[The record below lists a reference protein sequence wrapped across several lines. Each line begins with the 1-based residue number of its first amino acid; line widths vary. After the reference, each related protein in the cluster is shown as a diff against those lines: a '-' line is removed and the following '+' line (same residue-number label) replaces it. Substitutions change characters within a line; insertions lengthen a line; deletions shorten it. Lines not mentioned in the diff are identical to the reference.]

1 MTFIAPV
8 LAPAETASCMSDTP
22 DLVLLVDDEKSILD
36 VLSMGFKRAGI
47 PVQTALTAEDA
58 IVLLEAHKFAA
69 VVTDK
74 NLPGKSGLDLLK
86 LINETYPH
94 TARVVI
100 TGFVNTDSVLE
111 AMRLGAD
118 DYLLKPFESIMLV
131 VERVKQAM
139 KHRKVQMERE
149 ALAKALREMEKSLR
163 RSESTAFQK
172 GTELDLFQ
180 NVMEL
185 RIEDATA
192 ELTARVGLLEAELEV
207 EKERRAVLKRMLTEM
222 SEKTEGELAKR
233 LLAEAEILG

>member
-1 MTFIAPV
+1 
-8 LAPAETASCMSDTP
+8 MSDVP
-22 DLVLLVDDEKSILD
+22 DLVLLVDDEQSILD
-36 VLSMGFKRAGI
+36 VLSLGFKRAGV
-47 PVQTALTAEDA
+47 PTKTALTAEDA
-58 IVLLEAHKFAA
+58 ILLLEQHKFAA

-74 NLPGKSGLDLLK
+74 NLPGKSGLELIE
-86 LINETYPH
+86 LINEKYEH

-100 TGFVNTDSVLE
+100 TGFVNTQSVLE

-139 KHRKVQMERE
+139 KHRRVQMERST
-149 ALAKALREMEKSLR
+149 LAKALRDMEKSLR

-192 ELTARVGLLEAELEV
+192 ELTARVSSLEAALEV
-207 EKERRAVLKRMLTEM
+207 EKERRVTLKRLLTEL
-222 SEKTEGELAKR
+222 SEKTEGDLARR

>member
-1 MTFIAPV
+1 
-8 LAPAETASCMSDTP
+8 MSDTP
-22 DLVLLVDDEKSILD
+22 DTVLLVDDEKSILD

-47 PVQTALTAEDA
+47 PVKTALSAEDA
-58 IVLLEAHKFAA
+58 LLLLEVEKFGA

-86 LINETYPH
+86 VINERYAH
-94 TARVVI
+94 CARVVI
-100 TGFVNTDSVLE
+100 TGYVNTDSVLE

-139 KHRKVQMERE
+139 KHRRVQMERE
-149 ALAKALREMEKSLR
+149 ALALALRQMEMSLR
-163 RSESTAFQK
+163 KSESTAFQK

-180 NVMEL
+180 NVVEL
-185 RIEDATA
+185 RIEDATRD
-192 ELTARVGLLEAELEV
+192 LLIRVSQLEAELGA
-207 EKERRAVLKRMLTEM
+207 EKESRSALKRTLTEL
-222 SEKTEGELAKR
+222 SGKTEGDLARR

>member
-1 MTFIAPV
+1 
-8 LAPAETASCMSDTP
+8 MSDTP

-36 VLSMGFKRAGI
+36 VLSMGFKKAGI
-47 PVQTALTAEDA
+47 PVKTAINAEDA
-58 IVLLEAHKFAA
+58 ILLLESFKFGA

-86 LINETYPH
+86 VIRERYPH
-94 TARVVI
+94 CARVVI
-100 TGFVNTDSVLE
+100 TGFVNTESVLE
-111 AMRLGAD
+111 AMKLGAD

-139 KHRKVQMERE
+139 KHRGVQLERE

-163 RSESTAFQK
+163 KSESTAFQR

-180 NVMEL
+180 NVVEL
-185 RIEDATA
+185 KIEDATR
-192 ELTARVGLLEAELEV
+192 ELTARVGLLEAELAV
-207 EKERRAVLKRMLTEM
+207 ERERRALLKRTLAEL
-222 SEKTEGELAKR
+222 SLKTEGELAKR

>member
-1 MTFIAPV
+1 
-8 LAPAETASCMSDTP
+8 MSDTP
-22 DLVLLVDDEKSILD
+22 DTVLLVDDEKSILD
-36 VLSMGFKRAGI
+36 VLSMGFKKAGI
-47 PVQTALTAEDA
+47 PVKTAINAEDA
-58 IVLLEAHKFAA
+58 ILQLESFKFGA

-74 NLPGKSGLDLLK
+74 NLPGKSGLDLLRV
-86 LINETYPH
+86 ISERYSDC
-94 TARVVI
+94 ARVVI
-100 TGFVNTDSVLE
+100 TGFVNTESVLE

-139 KHRKVQMERE
+139 KHRKVQTERE

-180 NVMEL
+180 NVVEL
-185 RIEDATA
+185 RIEDATR

-207 EKERRAVLKRMLTEM
+207 EKERRAVLKRTLAEL
-222 SEKTEGELAKR
+222 SGKTEGDLAKR

>member
-1 MTFIAPV
+1 
-8 LAPAETASCMSDTP
+8 MSDTP
-22 DLVLLVDDEKSILD
+22 DTVLLVDDEKAILD

-47 PVQTALTAEDA
+47 PVKTALTAEDA
-58 IVLLEAHKFAA
+58 IVLLEVEKFGA

-74 NLPGKSGLDLLK
+74 NLPGKSGLELLK
-86 LINETYPH
+86 IISERYEH
-94 TARVVI
+94 CARVVI

-139 KHRKVQMERE
+139 KHRKVQMERQ
-149 ALAKALREMEKSLR
+149 ALALTLRQMEKSLR
-163 RSESTAFQK
+163 KSESTAFQK

-180 NVMEL
+180 NVVEL
-185 RIEDATA
+185 RIEDATR
-192 ELTARVGLLEAELEV
+192 ELVLKVSQLEAELEL
-207 EKERRAVLKRMLTEM
+207 EKERRIATRRTLTEL
-222 SEKTEGELAKR
+222 SGKTDGELAKR

>member
-1 MTFIAPV
+1 M
-8 LAPAETASCMSDTP
+8 SSDTP
-22 DLVLLVDDEKSILD
+22 ELVLLVDDEKSILD

-47 PVQTALTAEDA
+47 PVKTALTAEDA
-58 IVLLEAHKFAA
+58 ILLLEVHKFDA

-86 LINETYPH
+86 LINEKYEH
-94 TARVVI
+94 TARLII
-100 TGFVNTDSVLE
+100 TGFVSTESVLE

-139 KHRKVQMERE
+139 KHRRVHLERS
-149 ALAKALREMEKSLR
+149 ALSKSLREMERALR
-163 RSESTAFQK
+163 KSESTAFQK

-192 ELTARVGLLEAELEV
+192 DLKAKVERLEAELEV
-207 EKERRAVLKRMLTEM
+207 EKERRATLKRCLTEL
-222 SEKTEGELAKR
+222 SEKTTGDLAKR

>member
-1 MTFIAPV
+1 
-8 LAPAETASCMSDTP
+8 MSDTP
-22 DLVLLVDDEKSILD
+22 DTVLLVDDEKSILD
-36 VLSMGFKRAGI
+36 VLSMGFKKAGI
-47 PVQTALTAEDA
+47 PVKTAINAEDA
-58 IVLLEAHKFAA
+58 ILQLESYKFGA

-86 LINETYPH
+86 VVNERYAH
-94 TARVVI
+94 CARVVI
-100 TGFVNTDSVLE
+100 TGFVNTESVLE

-149 ALAKALREMEKSLR
+149 SLAKALREMEKSLR
-163 RSESTAFQK
+163 KSESTAFQK

-180 NVMEL
+180 NVVEL
-185 RIEDATA
+185 RIEDATR

-207 EKERRAVLKRMLTEM
+207 EKERRAVLKRTLAEL
-222 SEKTEGELAKR
+222 SGKTEGELAKR

>member
-1 MTFIAPV
+1 
-8 LAPAETASCMSDTP
+8 MSDAP

-36 VLSMGFKRAGI
+36 VLSMGFKKAGI
-47 PVQTALTAEDA
+47 PVKTAINAEDA
-58 IVLLEAHKFAA
+58 ILQLESFKFSA

-74 NLPGKSGLDLLK
+74 NLPGKSGLELLK
-86 LINETYPH
+86 VISEQYPNC
-94 TARVVI
+94 ARLVI

-139 KHRKVQMERE
+139 KHRKVQMERQ
-149 ALAKALREMEKSLR
+149 ALALTLRQMEKSLR
-163 RSESTAFQK
+163 KSESTAFQK

-180 NVMEL
+180 NVVEL
-185 RIEDATA
+185 RIEDATRD
-192 ELTARVGLLEAELEV
+192 LVLKVSQLEAELEL
-207 EKERRAVLKRMLTEM
+207 EKERRIATRRTLTEL
-222 SEKTEGELAKR
+222 SGKTDGELAKR

>member
-1 MTFIAPV
+1 MGDV
-8 LAPAETASCMSDTP
+8 P
-22 DLVLLVDDEKSILD
+22 DLVLLVDDEKTILD

-47 PVQTALTAEDA
+47 PTRTALTAEDA
-58 IVLLEAHKFAA
+58 IVLLEQHPFGA

-74 NLPGKSGLDLLK
+74 NLPGKSGLELLK
-86 LINETYPH
+86 LINEKYEH

-100 TGFVNTDSVLE
+100 TGFVNTESVLE

-139 KHRKVQMERE
+139 KHRKVQMDRA
-149 ALAKALREMEKSLR
+149 ALARTLREMEKSLR

-172 GTELDLFQ
+172 GTELDLFE

-192 ELTARVGLLEAELEV
+192 ALTARVSSLEAALEV
-207 EKERRAVLKRMLTEM
+207 EKERRVTLQRLLTEL
-222 SEKTEGELAKR
+222 SLKTEGDLSRR
-233 LLAEAEILG
+233 LLAEAEILGSSEP

>member
-1 MTFIAPV
+1 
-8 LAPAETASCMSDTP
+8 MSDTS
-22 DLVLLVDDEKSILD
+22 DTVLLVDDEKSILD

-47 PVQTALTAEDA
+47 SVKTALTAEAA
-58 IVLLEAHKFAA
+58 IRLLETERFGA

-74 NLPGKSGLDLLK
+74 NLPGKSGIDLLK
-86 LINETYPH
+86 VINEKYEH

-111 AMRLGAD
+111 AMRYGAD

-139 KHRKVQMERE
+139 KHRKVQLERE
-149 ALAKALREMEKSLR
+149 ALARALREMEKTLR
-163 RSESTAFQK
+163 KTESTAFQK

-185 RIEDATA
+185 RIEDATTD
-192 ELTARVGLLEAELEV
+192 LRARVGLLEAELEV

-222 SEKTEGELAKR
+222 SAKTEGELAKR

>member
-1 MTFIAPV
+1 M
-8 LAPAETASCMSDTP
+8 SSDTP
-22 DLVLLVDDEKSILD
+22 ELVLLVDDEKSILD

-47 PVQTALTAEDA
+47 PVKTALTAEDA
-58 IVLLEAHKFAA
+58 IVLLEAHKFDA

-86 LINETYPH
+86 LINEKHEH
-94 TARVVI
+94 TARLII
-100 TGFVNTDSVLE
+100 TGFVSTESVLE

-131 VERVKQAM
+131 IERVKQAM
-139 KHRKVQMERE
+139 KHRKVQMERG

-163 RSESTAFQK
+163 KSESTAFQK

-192 ELTARVGLLEAELEV
+192 ELKARVGLLEAELEV
-207 EKERRAVLKRMLTEM
+207 EKERRAVLKRLLGELA
-222 SEKTEGELAKR
+222 EKTTGDLAKR

>member
-1 MTFIAPV
+1 
-8 LAPAETASCMSDTP
+8 MSDTP
-22 DLVLLVDDEKSILD
+22 DPVLLVDDEKSILD
-36 VLSMGFKRAGI
+36 VLSMGFKKAGI
-47 PVQTALTAEDA
+47 SVKTAITAEDA
-58 IVLLEAHKFAA
+58 ILQLESFKFGA

-86 LINETYPH
+86 VISERYPSC
-94 TARVVI
+94 ARVVI
-100 TGFVNTDSVLE
+100 TGFVNTESVLE
-111 AMRLGAD
+111 ALRLGAD

-139 KHRKVQMERE
+139 KHRKVQTERE

-163 RSESTAFQK
+163 KSESTAFQK

-180 NVMEL
+180 NVVEL
-185 RIEDATA
+185 RIEDATR

-207 EKERRAVLKRMLTEM
+207 ERERRAVLKRTLAEL
-222 SEKTEGELAKR
+222 SAKTEGDLARR